1 MASKRSNKLISVI
14 SLTNNDVREAGSK

>member
-14 SLTNNDVREAGSK
+14 SLTNNDVREARSK